1 MVLDKILPN
10 SAVAIIGPPLGGKE
24 QLVLG
29 FVQLKLKAKEPILML
44 STDKSPEDIKKE
56 FLKSKVFIGSSETD
70 GMLAFIDCYSAQVGE
85 SAKSTPS
92 IKSVPGPLALNE
104 ISIALSEIEKEF
116 LKKNQRHN
124 IIFNSVSTLLMYSN
138 PQAIGRFL
146 QVIIAKAKKAGGTIL
161 LTLEEGMHA
170 PDVLVSMEHL
180 VDEIIFVKSKDGKLF
195 VKARG
200 VKGFEDWKEFT

>member
-10 SAVAIIGPPLGGKE
+10 SAVAIIGLPLGGKE

-146 QVIIAKAKKAGGTIL
+146 QVIIAKAKKSRESMLVGQEEGIHPKIL
-161 LTLEEGMHA
+161 LLS
-170 PDVLVSMEHL
+170 VNLL
-180 VDEIIFVKSKDGKLF
+180 VDEIIF
-195 VKARG
+195 
-200 VKGFEDWKEFT
+200 

>member
-10 SAVAIIGPPLGGKE
+10 SAVAIIGLPLGGKE